1 MDAGQG
7 DGGPLIL
14 LIDDDPHCRRD
25 LGEALIDCGLRLLT
39 AENGERGLKLLEQND
54 IAAVI
59 TDWQMPGMDGL
70 AVAEAVR
77 VRRCGTPVVL
87 ITGSPDW
94 RGAAET
100 AQRHGVRRCLR
111 KPLNLRELIS
121 CLWGVLYNTRNQG
134 RSAAGAPRDLAEAAG
149 V

>member
-7 DGGPLIL
+7 GGGPLIL

-25 LGEALIDCGLRLLT
+25 LGEALMACGLRLLT
-39 AENGERGLKLLEQND
+39 AENGERGLELLERND

-77 VRRCGTPVVL
+77 LGRSGTPVLL

-100 AQRHGVRRCLR
+100 ARRHGVRRCLR
-111 KPLNLRELIS
+111 KPLDLRELLG
-121 CLWGVLYNTRNQG
+121 CLRGVLNDARSEG
-134 RSAAGAPRDLAEAAG
+134 RDAAGAPRDLAEAAG

>member
-14 LIDDDPHCRRD
+14 LIDDDPDCRRD
-25 LGEALIDCGLRLLT
+25 LGEALIACGFRPLA
-39 AENGERGLKLLEQND
+39 AESGERGLKLLEHHD

-77 VRRCGTPVVL
+77 LSRCGTPVVL

-100 AQRHGVRRCLR
+100 ARRHGVRRCLR
-111 KPLNLRELIS
+111 KPLNLRELMS
-121 CLWGVLYNTRNQG
+121 CLGGVLYNRNQG
-134 RSAAGAPRDLAEAAG
+134 RSAAGALRELAEAAG